1 MSSIIDLLIGKIT
14 EFVERDYME
23 EEVRVEIIGKPPK
36 VPLHEGFTELS
47 RGAEYNVPRW
57 LAKLLVEDNIARI
70 RDEALTIEKLSSI
83 AYNEESLVKKLQ
95 LIKIPRYFYMMVRE
109 ELERLN
115 EKLRRTAD
123 ISVLEDYKQIDDLY
137 VTIGRIRVKKL
148 LNFLLLPS
156 VPSEVFDKMSEEEKI
171 MFNIL
176 RETLL
181 TWMKKLRLGKT

>member
-1 MSSIIDLLIGKIT
+1 LSSIIDLLIRKIV

-109 ELERLN
+109 ELEKLN

>member
-1 MSSIIDLLIGKIT
+1 MSSIIDLLIRKIV

-109 ELERLN
+109 ELEKLN